1 MLNKLLLVPAI
12 IVTVSR
18 LSFSQISVTPL
29 SLYIHSPS
37 NIASLQVS
45 NYYHEPRE
53 ISVSFDFGYLSSDE
67 DGNQV
72 MVYDDTV
79 ACCRYGLNDC
89 LKAFPRK
96 FLLSPGSSQ
105 TVRVQIRNVTGKRD
119 GMYWNRIVISSNA
132 VVECISNSFVLK
144 GIGTKI
150 NYVLKH
156 NIPVFYR
163 KGNVTTGLEL
173 LKSATFVN
181 NEKLKVLVSLARKGN
196 SPFNGSVNARLI
208 DSKHNEVA
216 CHQQTTVVYFKRI
229 QKIEMD
235 LPDGGLD
242 GGDYYLEL
250 TYRTSRKDIPSYDLV
265 QSDPVKIKI
274 HMAVD

>member
-1 MLNKLLLVPAI
+1 M
-12 IVTVSR
+12 SR
-18 LSFSQISVTPL
+18 LSFAQISVTPL

-45 NYYHEPRE
+45 NDYQEVRE
-53 ISVSFDFGYLSSDE
+53 ISISFDFGYLSSDE

-79 ACCRYGLNDC
+79 AFYSYGLNDY

-96 FLLSPGSSQ
+96 FLLTPGSSQ
-105 TVRVQIRNVTGKRD
+105 TVRVQVRKMSRKQD
-119 GMYWNRIVISSNA
+119 GVYWNRIIVSSNE
-132 VVECISNSFVLK
+132 VVKHIGNSFISG

-163 KGNVTTGLEL
+163 KGNVNTGLEL
-173 LKSATFVN
+173 LKYETCVN

-196 SPFNGSVNARLI
+196 SPFNGSVNAGLF

-216 CHQQTTVVYFKRI
+216 CHQQTTVVYFNRV
-229 QKIEMD
+229 QKIELD
-235 LPDGGLD
+235 LPGGGLEA
-242 GGDYYLEL
+242 GDYILEL
-250 TYRTSRKDIPSYDLV
+250 NYQTSRKDIPAYDLV
-265 QSDPVKIKI
+265 QSDPVKFKI
-274 HMAVD
+274 HVVVD